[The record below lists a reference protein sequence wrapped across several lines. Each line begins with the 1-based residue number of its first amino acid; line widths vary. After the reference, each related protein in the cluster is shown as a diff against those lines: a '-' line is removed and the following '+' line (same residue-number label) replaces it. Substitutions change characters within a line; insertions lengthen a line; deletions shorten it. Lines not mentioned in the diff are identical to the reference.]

1 MLQHWPVFDDISRV
15 DRRHIAAGHFHE
27 RPPSPSSWP
36 GSMPLWPVGEH
47 NEIHPPWTR
56 SECAHSSNGF
66 WPAQAKDES
75 AKKPANTSTFVQSR
89 HLRFQELT
97 DLPCRQTTIPF
108 SSCGRIEN
116 SLWTRKIAVF
126 NPALQPSS
134 RDGRPWPNR
143 FPLLPADSSGAPG
156 EAIGNSIA
164 SPSGLVETSL

>member
-15 DRRHIAAGHFHE
+15 DRRHIAAGHFYE
-27 RPPSPSSWP
+27 RPTSPSSWP

-75 AKKPANTSTFVQSR
+75 ATKPANTSNFVQSR
-89 HLRFQELT
+89 TPPISGTHRFAVSP
-97 DLPCRQTTIPF
+97 DYD
-108 SSCGRIEN
+108 
-116 SLWTRKIAVF
+116 SLLIMWPYREFPLDAEDSR
-126 NPALQPSS
+126 LQPSS